1 MKEGQNM
8 NIKKVKLLENQ
19 LNIFQM
25 EIELNMNLLM
35 AIEKEKQLNF
45 IQMGIELNLNILKV

>member
-1 MKEGQNM
+1 M